1 MSPKISKTVE
11 EFEIEATLQ
20 ATNNREP
27 PRPDASVAEQLTTST
42 IHLSD
47 GSSLDITA
55 LINASLESFLAKKGA
70 STQMEGVVDNN
81 KPGTSGIKRIA
92 DPDIEHVAK
101 RHRPSESEE
110 SDDEETDC
118 YDSDEDES
126 ETLAHVFG
134 DRVNPVEAAK
144 FQALQNSRF
153 GRVDE
158 RSYEGS
164 STSPSRPAVSNIL
177 PQDNASSRGLDERS
191 FERQIAPPSQV
202 SSLHTNDSSESRR

>member
-1 MSPKISKTVE
+1 MSPKRSKTVE
-11 EFEIEATLQ
+11 EFEIEAALQ

-70 STQMEGVVDNN
+70 STQMGGVVDDN

-92 DPDIEHVAK
+92 EPDIEHVAK

-126 ETLAHVFG
+126 ETLADVFG

-144 FQALQNSRF
+144 FQAL
-153 GRVDE
+153 
-158 RSYEGS
+158 
-164 STSPSRPAVSNIL
+164 
-177 PQDNASSRGLDERS
+177 
-191 FERQIAPPSQV
+191 
-202 SSLHTNDSSESRR
+202 